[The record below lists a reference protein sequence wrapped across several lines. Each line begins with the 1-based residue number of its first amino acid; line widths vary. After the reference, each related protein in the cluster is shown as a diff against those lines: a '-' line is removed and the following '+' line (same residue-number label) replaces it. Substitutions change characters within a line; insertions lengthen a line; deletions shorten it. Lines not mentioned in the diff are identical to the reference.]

1 MNDNDAKFTV
11 IDENNVE
18 RVANVITVVEIEGI
32 EYIVYSIDT
41 DSENCDVLVSRLVKN
56 SDGSDSILDIEDEN
70 ESVKVKAIV
79 KEILN
84 G

>member
-41 DSENCDVLVSRLVKN
+41 DSENCDIFVSRLVKN

-84 G
+84 V

>member
-41 DSENCDVLVSRLVKN
+41 DNENCDVLVSRLVKN

-84 G
+84 V

>member
-56 SDGSDSILDIEDEN
+56 SDGSDSILDVEDEN

-84 G
+84 V

>member
-84 G
+84 V

>member
-11 IDENNVE
+11 INENNVE

-84 G
+84 V